1 MSGGSLILHPVPVD
15 ILVIGFPWRATLI
28 MDVIAALQ
36 AEATKLKKQ
45 LDTVLHAI
53 HLLGGSKSKS
63 KRVPTKRRG
72 MSAAGKARIAAAQ
85 KARWAKVRAAK
96 KKAA

>member
-1 MSGGSLILHPVPVD
+1 
-15 ILVIGFPWRATLI
+15 

-36 AEATKLKKQ
+36 AEATRLKKQ
-45 LDTVLHAI
+45 LDTVLHAV
-53 HLLGGSKSKS
+53 HLLGGSKSKPKS
-63 KRVPTKRRG
+63 KKVRIKRHG